1 MTERQPASGGDDST
15 APGLAPRGRAV
26 GDAAIDVAIVQR
38 MALGEDA
45 ALGALY
51 DRWADSVHA
60 LVSRIVRDDAEAEEV
75 VEAVFWQAWQQASR
89 YAGDRGSPAAW
100 LLSMARSRALDRLRT
115 LRRRR
120 EEQPVDDAVFAA
132 APAVDDP
139 LAELDAADRARHVAA
154 ALAELPAEQ
163 RQVLE
168 LAYFDGLS
176 QTEISAQL
184 DVPLGTIKTRA
195 RLALRKLRD
204 HLQLLRG
211 EPA

>member
-1 MTERQPASGGDDST
+1 MTERHMASSGDNSDAS
-15 APGLAPRGRAV
+15 LSRVRPREV
-26 GDAAIDVAIVQR
+26 DESAIDAAIVQR

-60 LVSRIVRDDAEAEEV
+60 LVSRIVRDDTEAEEV

-89 YAGDRGSPAAW
+89 YAGERGSPAAW
-100 LLSMARSRALDRLRT
+100 LLSMARSRSLDRLRT

-120 EEQPVDDAVFAA
+120 EEQPVDDSVFSEVT
-132 APAVDDP
+132 AVDDP
-139 LAELDAADRARHVAA
+139 LAELDAADRAQHVAA
-154 ALAELPAEQ
+154 ALSELPAEQ

-195 RLALRKLRD
+195 RLALRKMRD
-204 HLQLLRG
+204 HLYLLRG
-211 EPA
+211 EAA